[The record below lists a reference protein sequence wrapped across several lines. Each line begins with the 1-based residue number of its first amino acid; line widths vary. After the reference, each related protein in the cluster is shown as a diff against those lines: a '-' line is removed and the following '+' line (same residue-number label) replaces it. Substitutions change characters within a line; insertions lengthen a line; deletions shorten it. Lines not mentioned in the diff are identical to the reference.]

1 MALHWRK
8 SAFLLPLASA
18 ALLSACSGNYEV
30 IDESDADTTNDVSD
44 EDWVDD
50 NGVILGT
57 SWQALSYPTCMSA
70 ASDPDGDGWGW
81 EFNRSCIVNKAAG
94 SAYPAC
100 FSTFSDPDRDGFGWE
115 YNRMC
120 VVKPGVTA
128 GAGGTGGTST
138 GGTSGTSTGG
148 SGGTSGAGTGGTNA
162 GSTGATCTNMEGTA
176 STMAALAVSAAM
188 EIGRWQPSKD
198 FTIGRQA
205 NNEEILILSAGAK
218 TRCSDRVCANTQA
231 LLDFQKNEA
240 SGKVVFPGNVLLNS
254 AALRSR
260 LVAKYRDQVACEMQ
274 PSNGGTTNCP
284 VEEHTLTFQR
294 SEKGGCDTNFFFVAR
309 KPDGSPLQFP
319 AQLKNKLLWADR
331 TNPYIG
337 FQSVG
342 EVVSIDPTFGLNDRG
357 STTTGA
363 CMAACVKIGSSDVAG
378 DCCSCNGS
386 ARTFRRSVWSA
397 LTYICQ

>member
-1 MALHWRK
+1 MALHWRT

-30 IDESDADTTNDVSD
+30 VDESDADTTTDIGD
-44 EDWVDD
+44 EDLVDD
-50 NGVILGT
+50 DAVVLGT

-70 ASDPDGDGWGW
+70 AADPDGDGWGW
-81 EFNRSCIVNKAAG
+81 ELNRSCVVNKAAG

-128 GAGGTGGTST
+128 GAGSTSTGSTGAGST
-138 GGTSGTSTGG
+138 GGTTGG
-148 SGGTSGAGTGGTNA
+148 ST
-162 GSTGATCTNMEGTA
+162 GSTGSSTGASCPNMEGTA
-176 STMAALAVSAAM
+176 STMAALAVAAAM

-198 FTIGRQA
+198 FTIGKQA
-205 NNEEILILSAGAK
+205 NNEEILILTAGAK
-218 TRCSDRVCANTQA
+218 ARCSDGACGNTQA

-260 LVAKYRDQVACEMQ
+260 LVAKYRDQVGCEMQ

-319 AQLKNKLLWADR
+319 GQLKNKLLWADR

-363 CMAACVKIGSSDVAG
+363 CTAACVKIGFANVAG
-378 DCCSCNGS
+378 ACCSCNGS
-386 ARTFRRSVWSA
+386 AKTFRRSVWSA

>member
-8 SAFLLPLASA
+8 YAFLLPLASA
-18 ALLSACSGNYEV
+18 ALLSACSGTYEV
-30 IDESDADTTNDVSD
+30 IDDSDVGSGDELDD
-44 EDWVDD
+44 EDPSGES
-50 NGVILGT
+50 GVVLGT
-57 SWQALSYPTCMSA
+57 SWQELSYPTCMSA

-81 EFNRSCIVNKAAG
+81 EFNRSCVVNKAAG

-100 FSTFSDPDRDGFGWE
+100 TSPFSDPDRDGFGWE
-115 YNRMC
+115 YNRVC
-120 VVKPGVTA
+120 AVKPVV
-128 GAGGTGGTST
+128 T
-138 GGTSGTSTGG
+138 GGTSGGVTSGGVTG
-148 SGGTSGAGTGGTNA
+148 GGTS
-162 GSTGATCTNMEGTA
+162 SVCTNTEGTA

-198 FTIGRQA
+198 FTIGKQS

-218 TRCSDRVCANTQA
+218 ARCSDGVCANTQA

-240 SGKVVFPGNVLLNS
+240 SGKVQFPGNVLLNS

-260 LVAKYRDQVACEMQ
+260 LVAKFRDQVGCEMQ

-319 AQLKNKLLWADR
+319 GQLKNKLLWADR

-363 CMAACVKIGSSDVAG
+363 CMAACVKIGSADVAG

-386 ARTFRRSVWSA
+386 ARTFRRSVWSS